1 MLRSPSGRPTISAA
15 PTPTW
20 NGCSAEPSSM
30 PAGSHPSRARPW
42 GSSQTPPTKPRKTPP
57 TRARTNHPE
66 RQWRRHE
73 GHQLARHRR
82 RYRSSLRAT
91 DLPAFPR
98 RPRRRH
104 RRRHHL
110 PAVRLLGLRQPN
122 PNDRTANVLGNDHLR
137 QTTRTPR
144 NRFLT
149 ARESNHPTRNPFMY
163 WHSRRTTEHSRN
175 PRCADL
181 RPVVLDRAPRPVV
194 ETQLAGIPTDLP
206 SHEGNRLV
214 EELAAT
220 AREPAPSS
228 ARQAHRDPTN
238 APWPDIMA
246 QPAPGT
252 RISPTQRRTGR
263 DQTDHPRGGWQH
275 VPNTAVVDR
284 VQRCCDLRR

>member
-30 PAGSHPSRARPW
+30 PAGSHPSRGRPW

-144 NRFLT
+144 NRLLT

-163 WHSRRTTEHSRN
+163 WHSRRATEHSRTPDARICARCYSIVRPDQSLKPSSPASTPTCRATKATASSPN
-175 PRCADL
+175 SPRPRGNQL
-181 RPVVLDRAPRPVV
+181 RPVLDK
-194 ETQLAGIPTDLP
+194 LIGIQRTRHGPT
-206 SHEGNRLV
+206 
-214 EELAAT
+214 
-220 AREPAPSS
+220 
-228 ARQAHRDPTN
+228 
-238 APWPDIMA
+238 
-246 QPAPGT
+246 
-252 RISPTQRRTGR
+252 
-263 DQTDHPRGGWQH
+263 
-275 VPNTAVVDR
+275 
-284 VQRCCDLRR
+284 